1 MLRLLRANR
10 CCPPLHDN
18 LRGDFPVL
26 DGPCRRCL
34 VSPNIRSF
42 VRSLPSCVTANTARS
57 RCGWSVSGGRACGT
71 VCVYHEPVDGAS
83 ERLAGDSDCSA
94 ARFSAAVAGQNVLQP
109 VVWQQAHGHAQL
121 AAGVI
126 ETELAAGEGVL
137 GLARANRPRRHVA
150 ARRGVTNM
158 MLLQHSFI
166 WWLSQ
171 WDGAAALP
179 S

>member
-1 MLRLLRANR
+1 M
-10 CCPPLHDN
+10 
-18 LRGDFPVL
+18 
-26 DGPCRRCL
+26 
-34 VSPNIRSF
+34 
-42 VRSLPSCVTANTARS
+42 
-57 RCGWSVSGGRACGT
+57 
-71 VCVYHEPVDGAS
+71 CVYHELVDGAS
-83 ERLAGDSDCSA
+83 KLLAGARDCSA
-94 ARFSAAVAGQNVLQP
+94 ARFSAAIADQSVLHP
-109 VVWQQAHGHAQL
+109 VVWPQADGHAQL

-158 MLLQHSFI
+158 MLLQHPFI

>member
-1 MLRLLRANR
+1 MI
-10 CCPPLHDN
+10 
-18 LRGDFPVL
+18 VY
-26 DGPCRRCL
+26 
-34 VSPNIRSF
+34 
-42 VRSLPSCVTANTARS
+42 SLPVFFSVLTSRTSSACLWICGNSPGFPPVRRDTRTWYHAPNTARS
-57 RCGWSVSGGRACGT
+57 RCRWSVSGGRACGT
-71 VCVYHEPVDGAS
+71 VWVYHEPVDGAS
-83 ERLAGDSDCSA
+83 ERLACASECSA
-94 ARFSAAVAGQNVLQP
+94 ARFSAAVADQNVLQP